1 MGDWKSG
8 VRWDLE
14 LGAWKLTDISPVDL
28 LLFGPHPDDIEIGL
42 GGTAAL
48 HAARGDR
55 VGLCDLTRGELGSNG
70 TPEEREAEAEAAGVV
85 LGAAWRLNLRW
96 PDGGITGTDA
106 QVADVVRLVRRAR
119 PRAVAIPYWDDRHP
133 DHRAASEVL
142 RRAVFRSGLR
152 RFVVDEVEADG
163 WRPDWVCFYF
173 INDSAPV
180 SFAVDVSGHYQ
191 RKRDALACHRSQ
203 FTPTETS
210 RVDTRLTSPRFQQ
223 LIESRDAHLGALT
236 GVAFAEG
243 IVVKEPVLRDSLFRA
258 GRALPVESRS

>member
-1 MGDWKSG
+1 
-8 VRWDLE
+8 
-14 LGAWKLTDISPVDL
+14 LGFDVHTPVDL
-28 LLFGPHPDDIEIGL
+28 LVFGPHPDDIEIGL
-42 GGTAAL
+42 GGTVAL

-70 TPEEREAEAEAAGVV
+70 TPEEREAEADDARGV
-85 LGAAWRLNLRW
+85 LGAAWRTNLRW
-96 PDGGITGTDA
+96 PDGAVTGTDT
-106 QVADVVRLVRRAR
+106 QIGDVVRLVRQTR

-152 RFVVDEVEADG
+152 RFQVPGSESLES

-173 INDSAPV
+173 INDSSPV
-180 SFAVDVSGHYQ
+180 SFAVDVSEHYQ

-203 FTPTETS
+203 FAPAGTS
-210 RVDTRLTSPRFQQ
+210 QVDTRLTSPRFQQ

-243 IVVKEPVLRDSLFRA
+243 IIVKEPLLRDSLFRRSTP
-258 GRALPVESRS
+258 RASGPTP